1 MVMNT
6 KLSKK
11 MLDLMTHLAGVKV
24 DINGDREY
32 ILW

>member
-6 KLSKK
+6 KLLKK
-11 MLDLMTHLAGVKV
+11 ILDLKIRLTGVKV
-24 DINGDREY
+24 DIKGDREY